1 MRELFGLNESD
12 KKSVTEKRGFSN
24 RNTTRDG
31 LKQRRT
37 KEAATITSNKKHEHG
52 IDTGSSM
59 TSQEPLLV
67 DEPQATTAT
76 STLNSEE
83 IEEFFSITNADV
95 KDIKKPKNAV
105 LETFDPLNS

>member
-1 MRELFGLNESD
+1 MRELFGLNEND
-12 KKSVTEKRGFSN
+12 KKSVTQKRELYNNLSP
-24 RNTTRDG
+24 RNG

-37 KEAATITSNKKHEHG
+37 KETSTTTLSKNYEHSK
-52 IDTGSSM
+52 DM
-59 TSQEPLLV
+59 TSQELLIV
-67 DEPQATTAT
+67 DEPQPTATT

-95 KDIKKPKNAV
+95 KDVKKPRNAV